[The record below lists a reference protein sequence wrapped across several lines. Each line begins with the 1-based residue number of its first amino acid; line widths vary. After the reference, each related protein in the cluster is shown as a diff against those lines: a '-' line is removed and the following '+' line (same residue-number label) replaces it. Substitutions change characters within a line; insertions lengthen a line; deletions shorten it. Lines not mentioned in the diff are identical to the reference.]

1 MLLKKLSLYNF
12 RPFKGNHEIVFSTDK
27 EKNVT
32 LVMAGNGAGKTTL
45 AQAFQW
51 VLYGRT
57 DGFKN
62 KSVLNSIVENELNEE
77 SSVEVKVS
85 LELEHNDVEY
95 VIVRKQ
101 NYRKDING
109 IVKQDASVL
118 EIINKED
125 DGQTSF
131 PSSARNLSIVSSILP
146 ETLSK
151 YFFFDGE
158 RIEKMAGEVNEG
170 KSSEFKEAVQN
181 ILGLTALNKAIE
193 HLNPNASTS
202 VIGRYNAKID
212 QQGND
217 EIRFQREIIYNAT
230 DEIEKNEERIEK
242 LAEEMQ
248 YYDKEINH
256 IKSELLSYADAEKA
270 QKQLNEL
277 NRNLDQEKIY
287 KNSQIKSL
295 VAHFSSKTNLF
306 MSKKLINDALEELID
321 TDSIDK
327 GIPDI
332 TRDTIN
338 YLLERK
344 KCICGNDLCDKTS
357 IQVRNLYDLIQY
369 VKPECIGTS
378 ISKFKSLS
386 ENHLKVSEGY
396 YQMLKNIMSSYRRSM
411 NKIEE
416 YEHDIGDIDKKILN
430 SQNNKIADLKARQQ
444 DFERTMKSHNDE
456 LSKLHISNGILK
468 EKKSNAEAE
477 IARLQLKIDNND
489 AVQEQLNYALK
500 AFEIIKA
507 TYDKEEKSVRDLLE
521 EEINE
526 LFKQIYAGGMT
537 ISINEKYK
545 ISSFVTDL
553 DENLTSNLDANT
565 ARSYSIIF
573 AFIVS
578 VINIAKKKM
587 NKEED
592 KIITDE
598 YPLVM
603 DAPLSSFDQRRIKN
617 ICQVI
622 PSIARQVIIFI
633 KDTDGK
639 IARDEMDDRI
649 GIEYEVYLK
658 DKDYPVDSV
667 IKKVGE

>member
-1 MLLKKLSLYNF
+1 M
-12 RPFKGNHEIVFSTDK
+12 
-27 EKNVT
+27 
-32 LVMAGNGAGKTTL
+32 
-45 AQAFQW
+45 
-51 VLYGRT
+51 
-57 DGFKN
+57 
-62 KSVLNSIVENELNEE
+62 
-77 SSVEVKVS
+77 
-85 LELEHNDVEY
+85 
-95 VIVRKQ
+95 
-101 NYRKDING
+101 
-109 IVKQDASVL
+109 
-118 EIINKED
+118 
-125 DGQTSF
+125 
-131 PSSARNLSIVSSILP
+131 
-146 ETLSK
+146 
-151 YFFFDGE
+151 
-158 RIEKMAGEVNEG
+158 
-170 KSSEFKEAVQN
+170 
-181 ILGLTALNKAIE
+181 
-193 HLNPNASTS
+193 
-202 VIGRYNAKID
+202 
-212 QQGND
+212 
-217 EIRFQREIIYNAT
+217 
-230 DEIEKNEERIEK
+230 
-242 LAEEMQ
+242 
-248 YYDKEINH
+248 
-256 IKSELLSYADAEKA
+256 
-270 QKQLNEL
+270 
-277 NRNLDQEKIY
+277 
-287 KNSQIKSL
+287 
-295 VAHFSSKTNLF
+295 
-306 MSKKLINDALEELID
+306 
-321 TDSIDK
+321 
-327 GIPDI
+327 
-332 TRDTIN
+332 
-338 YLLERK
+338 
-344 KCICGNDLCDKTS
+344 
-357 IQVRNLYDLIQY
+357 
-369 VKPECIGTS
+369 
-378 ISKFKSLS
+378 
-386 ENHLKVSEGY
+386 
-396 YQMLKNIMSSYRRSM
+396 
-411 NKIEE
+411 
-416 YEHDIGDIDKKILN
+416 
-430 SQNNKIADLKARQQ
+430 
-444 DFERTMKSHNDE
+444 
-456 LSKLHISNGILK
+456 
-468 EKKSNAEAE
+468 
-477 IARLQLKIDNND
+477 QLKIDNND